1 MGRLQKEKMMNCII
15 CHGEEI
21 SLAEVFE
28 EIGVGSEI
36 VRVPVTVML
45 CRNCGERYYTRAN
58 MRHLECVR
66 EDIANKRARLDEVG
80 KVLQF
85 K

>member
-1 MGRLQKEKMMNCII
+1 MKCII

-28 EIGVGSEI
+28 EISVGSDI

-45 CRNCGERYYTRAN
+45 CGTCGERYFTRAN

-66 EDIANKRARLDEVG
+66 EDIANKRAKFDEVG

>member
-1 MGRLQKEKMMNCII
+1 MKCII
-15 CHGEEI
+15 CHGEEV

-28 EIGVGSEI
+28 EIGVGSDI
-36 VRVPVTVML
+36 VRVPVTVMQ

-66 EDIANKRARLDEVG
+66 EDVANNRARLDEVG
-80 KVLQF
+80 KVLQV

>member
-1 MGRLQKEKMMNCII
+1 MKCII
-15 CHGEEI
+15 CNGEEI

-28 EIGVGSEI
+28 EIGVGSDI
-36 VRVPVTVML
+36 VRVPLTVML

-58 MRHLECVR
+58 MSHLESVR

-80 KVLQF
+80 KILQF

>member
-1 MGRLQKEKMMNCII
+1 MKCII
-15 CHGEEI
+15 CHGEEV

-28 EIGVGSEI
+28 EIGIGSDI

-45 CRNCGERYYTRAN
+45 CRNCGERYYTLAN

-66 EDIANKRARLDEVG
+66 EDVANNRARLDEVG
-80 KVLQF
+80 KVLQV

>member
-1 MGRLQKEKMMNCII
+1 MKCII
-15 CHGEEI
+15 CNGEEI

-28 EIGVGSEI
+28 EIGVGSDI
-36 VRVPVTVML
+36 VRVPLTVML

-58 MRHLECVR
+58 MRHLESVR
-66 EDIANKRARLDEVG
+66 EDIANKRAHLDEVG
-80 KVLQF
+80 KILQF

>member
-1 MGRLQKEKMMNCII
+1 MNCII
-15 CHGEEI
+15 CHGEEV
-21 SLAEVFE
+21 SQAEVFE
-28 EIGVGSEI
+28 EITVGLDI
-36 VRVPVTVML
+36 VRVPLTVML

-58 MRHLECVR
+58 MRHLESVR

>member
-1 MGRLQKEKMMNCII
+1 MKCII

-21 SLAEVFE
+21 FQAEVFE
-28 EIGVGSEI
+28 EIGVGADI

-45 CRNCGERYYTRAN
+45 CGTCGERYYTRAN

-80 KVLQF
+80 KVLQL
-85 K
+85 KETPHNSH

>member
-1 MGRLQKEKMMNCII
+1 MKCII
-15 CHGEEI
+15 CHGDEV
-21 SLAEVFE
+21 SPAEVFE
-28 EIGVGSEI
+28 EIAVGSDI

-45 CRNCGERYYTRAN
+45 CRRCGERYYTRAN

-66 EDIANKRARLDEVG
+66 DDVANKRAQLDEVG

-85 K
+85 R

>member
-1 MGRLQKEKMMNCII
+1 MKCII

-28 EIGVGSEI
+28 EIAVGTNI
-36 VRVPVTVML
+36 VRVPLAVML
-45 CRNCGERYYTRAN
+45 CRACGERYYTRAN
-58 MRHLECVR
+58 MRHLEGVR
-66 EDIANKRARLDEVG
+66 EDIANERARLDEVG

-85 K
+85 R